1 MHPDLSR
8 HWPTEEYNV
17 FINWLRECH
26 KNYSIWEIFSHCNDP
41 DQERRKC
48 LNSEDTEKKTKS
60 REYNNACKKDVFNP
74 AEESEKQITGCPF
87 GVGEAWSIQCNVI
100 YADMTPSLQVQN
112 GGTVAAWSLSVCME
126 QMSLTDYTGYI
137 P

>member
-26 KNYSIWEIFSHCNDP
+26 KNYSIWEIFGHYNDP

-74 AEESEKQITGCPF
+74 AEESEKQITAPLLKIIVQLKHESKRESSKGVPVLTLQLLHGCSD
-87 GVGEAWSIQCNVI
+87 SISLKNVWGLGFRK
-100 YADMTPSLQVQN
+100 M
-112 GGTVAAWSLSVCME
+112 AA
-126 QMSLTDYTGYI
+126 
-137 P
+137 

>member
-26 KNYSIWEIFSHCNDP
+26 KNYSIWEIFGHCNDP

-74 AEESEKQITGCPF
+74 AEESEKQITGIPWEKNSDSWLCYECYDTSKIQS
-87 GVGEAWSIQCNVI
+87 GE
-100 YADMTPSLQVQN
+100 
-112 GGTVAAWSLSVCME
+112 
-126 QMSLTDYTGYI
+126 
-137 P
+137 